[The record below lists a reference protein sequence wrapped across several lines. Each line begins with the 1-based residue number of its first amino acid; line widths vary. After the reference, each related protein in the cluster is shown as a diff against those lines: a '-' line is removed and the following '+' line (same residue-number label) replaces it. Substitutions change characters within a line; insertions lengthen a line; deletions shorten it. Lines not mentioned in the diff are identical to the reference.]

1 MRPAV
6 VLRIVAM
13 GDHPKYSYPAKDEL
27 ISLLR
32 RYGQYGAASVIGCS
46 RSALQHHL
54 RKQEI
59 TAAQWRT
66 PPKAWVPR
74 EKDQVG
80 DLSISEEEIL
90 RQRVAE
96 LEKALRKDRKSEV
109 MEERLIRAIE
119 KAAASAHP
127 VYNARTPKPMKTAA
141 GKQAKSKKGK
151 AQHEMVL
158 LWSDTH
164 AGEVVSKE
172 ETNGLNEYN
181 WDIMWKR
188 HHRMRESIYSYLDNR
203 PYPIEKLHV
212 LALGDMLSGNI
223 HDELVATNEE
233 PYMEVLAD
241 FAADGAAWLAEF
253 GERFK
258 EITFTGV
265 VGNHPRAHRKPW
277 AKNAHDNGDWLVY
290 RYMRDLL
297 KNNEQFTE
305 WNIPTAAQT
314 VVEICGKSIMALH
327 GSGIRSS
334 MPGIPWGGVAR
345 RVNNLALNYQ
355 KQANKGID
363 MFVLGHFHNGSFVTS
378 DAGQIVLNGSVKGVD
393 EYSLQAFG
401 GGRPAQQFLLT
412 LHKSHGVTDVS
423 MLDLQEHD

>member
-1 MRPAV
+1 
-6 VLRIVAM
+6 M
-13 GDHPKYSYPAKDEL
+13 GDHPKYSYPDRDEL
-27 ISLLR
+27 IALLAQ
-32 RYGQYGAASVIGCS
+32 YGQHDTADMIGCS

-54 RKQEI
+54 RKVGI
-59 TAAQWRT
+59 TGKDYRT
-66 PPKAWVPR
+66 TQPMVAGRKA
-74 EKDQVG
+74 DQIG
-80 DLSISEEEIL
+80 DLSVSEEEIL

-96 LEKALRKDRKSEV
+96 LEKAVRKDRKSEV

-119 KAAASAHP
+119 TSAAAAMP
-127 VYNARTPKPMKTAA
+127 VYNARDPQPMKTAA
-141 GKQAKSKKGK
+141 GKKKGK
-151 AQHEMVL
+151 KVKAEHEMVL

-164 AGEVVSKE
+164 AGEVVSRE

-188 HHRMRESIYSYLDNR
+188 HDRMRDAIYSYVDNR
-203 PYPIEKLHV
+203 PYPVEKLHV
-212 LALGDMLSGNI
+212 IALGDMLSGNI

-233 PYMEVLAD
+233 PYMAVMAD
-241 FAADGAAWLAEF
+241 FACDGAAWLAKF
-253 GERFK
+253 GERFR

-277 AKNAHDNGDWLVY
+277 AKQAFDNGDWLVY

-297 KNNEQFTE
+297 KGNDQFVE

-314 VVEICGKSIMALH
+314 VVEICGRSIMALH

-334 MPGIPWGGVAR
+334 MPGVPWGGVAR

-412 LHKSHGVTDVS
+412 FHKRHGVTDVS
-423 MLDLQEHD
+423 MLDLQ